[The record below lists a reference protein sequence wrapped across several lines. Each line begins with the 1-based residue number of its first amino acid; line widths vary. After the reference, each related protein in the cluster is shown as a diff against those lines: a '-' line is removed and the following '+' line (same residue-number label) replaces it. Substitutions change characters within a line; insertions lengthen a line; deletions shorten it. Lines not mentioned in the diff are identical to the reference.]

1 MCMQK
6 QNPLL
11 PPLSSEIELLELKL
25 HYYWLAGGIELLLM
39 ETEGICFFSFWKNQF
54 YQAMDLTNLV
64 FTQK

>member
-54 YQAMDLTNLV
+54 Y
-64 FTQK
+64 